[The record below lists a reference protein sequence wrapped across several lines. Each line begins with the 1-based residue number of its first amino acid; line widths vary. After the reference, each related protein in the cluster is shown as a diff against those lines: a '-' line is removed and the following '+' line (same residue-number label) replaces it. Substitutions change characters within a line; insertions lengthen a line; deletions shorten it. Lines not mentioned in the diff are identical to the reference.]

1 MHFSGSAHSL
11 CYILK
16 GSRCKWSLN
25 SGKEDPVSEPKWQG
39 DLGPRM
45 VVIVLT
51 PDTSPSTR
59 PTFTLRHQCLLSGA
73 PGIKVSVN
81 CPETQSGEGC
91 LTFDGGSHGIQVKA
105 RKVGGSHSGR
115 SR

>member
-11 CYILK
+11 RYILK

-25 SGKEDPVSEPKWQG
+25 SGKEDPVSESKWQG
-39 DLGPRM
+39 DLGPTM

-51 PDTSPSTR
+51 PDASPSTR
-59 PTFTLRHQCLLSGA
+59 PTFTLRHQGLLSGA

-115 SR
+115 SQ